1 MAASFEM
8 AEEEI
13 EAPRSTGAEA
23 AVTPDSS
30 YRSIERA
37 TEDDE
42 TVGGM
47 FWFATTHR
55 IGSCCGLCGVNALFI
70 IVTLV
75 LGGLGLQPMSTD
87 KLGEVG
93 LTLIEDRYQRR
104 ANAYAKGALE
114 ASFDLVTARCPRSI
128 AADPIILILMKGS
141 FDDEGGNAL
150 TTEGLSELRKREE
163 RITSHAGW
171 GERCKLSYA
180 TAYPTCDLNKTA
192 TMKTADGS
200 GTEYKISDG
209 NGCQRPFSPVFFF
222 EKYGDPNFV
231 DIVGTVAK
239 IEAAGTADWTS
250 FKDMLHKDFTSQ
262 NLNSKILQTA
272 IYAGTPRHDVSHYT
286 QPEVA
291 YLIEELG
298 LPIEYYTQN
307 YREDERTHLNHW
319 IVEEFEE
326 DFFEDQQDKRFP
338 TLYFYALYN
347 PLMDQVQVDL
357 NLIMMSIVIVCC
369 YMWFYL
375 GSAFVMTAGMFQIFC
390 SFFGANLL
398 YRYFWPTAFGFG
410 YRYFTIFCALSLFI
424 IMGIGADDIFVYWDV
439 WQASAAGGGHGI
451 YKTDAHRLRHVYY
464 HAAGAMLVTSATTV
478 ISFITNLASPFPGIA
493 TFGVFAA
500 LLVLVNFCAVV
511 SYFPC
516 VVLFYE
522 HHVKHLPSPWQ
533 ALVDTVCST
542 KKKVAPDGGSVAEGG
557 GGLPVWFCNVY
568 APFLCKYR
576 FAVLGALGSWWFLF
590 LIFACMIEAVPFQLY
605 ELLPADTNFHQ
616 VTYVNNFWFPPSAKP
631 LTAHILF
638 GFDHK
643 NPLGTNDLRPERFV
657 AGESG
662 LVNWDTGFDL
672 DGVEAQIQLYSIADM
687 LAHTPP
693 DGLKVDRTHGINTQ
707 IEGSRMGSFM
717 DTADGGVSSA
727 FQKAY
732 GVQSLFHSMA
742 SWENMSAR
750 IDPNASRYATEH
762 VPGRTCVPCFSTFMI
777 SPDLFDIDK
786 TTGVDKKTGIVVS
799 ELTLDATSPLVDGCT
814 CSGFWPI
821 PTRVCLNE
829 TKSVADATLFKC
841 SRSEDQVAYEI
852 AALVGSHPADSS
864 WWKAYIFALGDSRGA
879 YLRLAFYDIAVQT
892 TLRASESDYV
902 AGLKMAKKWDDWMD
916 SLNGRYSM
924 AGNYL
929 MAIIATT
936 TIGMITTIV
945 LGFMHVVGWGLGTLE
960 SILIVVVIGFSVD
973 YTVHLADSYLS
984 SEHDSREAKVKA
996 ALADTGASILSG
1008 AISTLGASCPMFGAQ
1023 IIFFFKF
1030 AVFIFLTVALS
1041 LIFSLGFFAAALATL
1056 GPLGEQGSVAKVYTA
1071 LEKSNTANI
1080 RKIEEEQSMP
1090 RKPERL
1096 VRPVEEL
1103 REIVLVLH
1111 EAFASVCG
1119 SEGTRSTMRG
1129 NWQRLFESIDEDQ
1142 SGRLSFKEF
1151 RLAAKL
1157 LVRDALDFDA
1167 LTALWD
1173 YIDYNGSGEST
1184 IKEFQQA
1191 TYLLMLD
1198 DWEDLLTEEHAG
1210 ELQGVVAQLEEAVET
1225 RHTRKKFHDTTGGT
1239 VKEAPGNWYKV
1250 FALFDITGSGLLGYE
1265 ELEEVIRADYPGLG
1279 MKPAAIST
1287 NRIRGLWKAI
1297 DADRSGDVT
1306 VKEFVSFMRRHG
1318 PRMTRL
1324 MAFSQHSQ
1332 VLVPEGA
1339 GATATV
1345 REPLGRESL
1354 AAKFGYEPATLDGG
1368 GDDDLERHQGSHIA
1382 R

>member
-369 YMWFYL
+369 YAWFYL
-375 GSAFVMTAGMFQIFC
+375 GSAFVMTAGI
-390 SFFGANLL
+390 
-398 YRYFWPTAFGFG
+398 
-410 YRYFTIFCALSLFI
+410 LFI

-864 WWKAYIFALGDSRGA
+864 WWKAYIFALGDSRA
-879 YLRLAFYDIAVQT
+879 HISDLR
-892 TLRASESDYV
+892 
-902 AGLKMAKKWDDWMD
+902 
-916 SLNGRYSM
+916 
-924 AGNYL
+924 NYL

-1041 LIFSLGFFAAALATL
+1041 LIFSLGFFAAALAT
-1056 GPLGEQGSVAKVYTA
+1056 
-1071 LEKSNTANI
+1071 
-1080 RKIEEEQSMP
+1080 R
-1090 RKPERL
+1090 
-1096 VRPVEEL
+1096 
-1103 REIVLVLH
+1103 
-1111 EAFASVCG
+1111 ASW
-1119 SEGTRSTMRG
+1119 R
-1129 NWQRLFESIDEDQ
+1129 
-1142 SGRLSFKEF
+1142 
-1151 RLAAKL
+1151 
-1157 LVRDALDFDA
+1157 
-1167 LTALWD
+1167 
-1173 YIDYNGSGEST
+1173 
-1184 IKEFQQA
+1184 
-1191 TYLLMLD
+1191 
-1198 DWEDLLTEEHAG
+1198 AG
-1210 ELQGVVAQLEEAVET
+1210 LCC
-1225 RHTRKKFHDTTGGT
+1225 
-1239 VKEAPGNWYKV
+1239 
-1250 FALFDITGSGLLGYE
+1250 
-1265 ELEEVIRADYPGLG
+1265 
-1279 MKPAAIST
+1279 
-1287 NRIRGLWKAI
+1287 
-1297 DADRSGDVT
+1297 
-1306 VKEFVSFMRRHG
+1306 
-1318 PRMTRL
+1318 
-1324 MAFSQHSQ
+1324 
-1332 VLVPEGA
+1332 
-1339 GATATV
+1339 
-1345 REPLGRESL
+1345 
-1354 AAKFGYEPATLDGG
+1354 
-1368 GDDDLERHQGSHIA
+1368 
-1382 R
+1382 

>member
-1 MAASFEM
+1 
-8 AEEEI
+8 
-13 EAPRSTGAEA
+13 
-23 AVTPDSS
+23 
-30 YRSIERA
+30 
-37 TEDDE
+37 
-42 TVGGM
+42 
-47 FWFATTHR
+47 
-55 IGSCCGLCGVNALFI
+55 
-70 IVTLV
+70 
-75 LGGLGLQPMSTD
+75 
-87 KLGEVG
+87 
-93 LTLIEDRYQRR
+93 
-104 ANAYAKGALE
+104 
-114 ASFDLVTARCPRSI
+114 
-128 AADPIILILMKGS
+128 
-141 FDDEGGNAL
+141 
-150 TTEGLSELRKREE
+150 
-163 RITSHAGW
+163 
-171 GERCKLSYA
+171 
-180 TAYPTCDLNKTA
+180 
-192 TMKTADGS
+192 MKTADGS

-307 YREDERTHLNHW
+307 YREDGERT
-319 IVEEFEE
+319 
-326 DFFEDQQDKRFP
+326 
-338 TLYFYALYN
+338 
-347 PLMDQVQVDL
+347 
-357 NLIMMSIVIVCC
+357 SII
-369 YMWFYL
+369 
-375 GSAFVMTAGMFQIFC
+375 GSSRSMFQIFC

-522 HHVKHLPSPWQ
+522 HHVKHL
-533 ALVDTVCST
+533 
-542 KKKVAPDGGSVAEGG
+542 
-557 GGLPVWFCNVY
+557 
-568 APFLCKYR
+568 
-576 FAVLGALGSWWFLF
+576 
-590 LIFACMIEAVPFQLY
+590 
-605 ELLPADTNFHQ
+605 Q

-717 DTADGGVSSA
+717 DTADGG
-727 FQKAY
+727 
-732 GVQSLFHSMA
+732 
-742 SWENMSAR
+742 
-750 IDPNASRYATEH
+750 H

-786 TTGVDKKTGIVVS
+786 TTGVDKKTGIV
-799 ELTLDATSPLVDGCT
+799 PG
-814 CSGFWPI
+814 
-821 PTRVCLNE
+821 
-829 TKSVADATLFKC
+829 
-841 SRSEDQVAYEI
+841 EDQVAYEI

-864 WWKAYIFALGDSRGA
+864 WWKAYIFALSDSRGA

-1071 LEKSNTANI
+1071 LESNTANI

-1119 SEGTRSTMRG
+1119 SEGTRST
-1129 NWQRLFESIDEDQ
+1129 I
-1142 SGRLSFKEF
+1142 
-1151 RLAAKL
+1151 AA
-1157 LVRDALDFDA
+1157 
-1167 LTALWD
+1167 
-1173 YIDYNGSGEST
+1173 
-1184 IKEFQQA
+1184 
-1191 TYLLMLD
+1191 
-1198 DWEDLLTEEHAG
+1198 
-1210 ELQGVVAQLEEAVET
+1210 
-1225 RHTRKKFHDTTGGT
+1225 
-1239 VKEAPGNWYKV
+1239 
-1250 FALFDITGSGLLGYE
+1250 TGSGSSS
-1265 ELEEVIRADYPGLG
+1265 P
-1279 MKPAAIST
+1279 
-1287 NRIRGLWKAI
+1287 
-1297 DADRSGDVT
+1297 
-1306 VKEFVSFMRRHG
+1306 
-1318 PRMTRL
+1318 
-1324 MAFSQHSQ
+1324 
-1332 VLVPEGA
+1332 
-1339 GATATV
+1339 
-1345 REPLGRESL
+1345 
-1354 AAKFGYEPATLDGG
+1354 
-1368 GDDDLERHQGSHIA
+1368 
-1382 R
+1382 